1 MKQLEKLKID
11 NIMSVLK
18 IIHLNPNISKKNI
31 SILTGLSSTLLTNI
45 CNQLKEKKIII
56 KGNTLVSNKAGRRE
70 IALNMNYSLKKVIG
84 VKYILVSFVK

>member
-1 MKQLEKLKID
+1 MVAIMKQLEKLKID

-56 KGNTLVSNKAGRRE
+56 ERK
-70 IALNMNYSLKKVIG
+70 YSRIK
-84 VKYILVSFVK
+84 

>member
-1 MKQLEKLKID
+1 MVAIMKQLEKLKID

-45 CNQLKEKKIII
+45 CNQLK
-56 KGNTLVSNKAGRRE
+56 
-70 IALNMNYSLKKVIG
+70 
-84 VKYILVSFVK
+84 